1 MRAESGRIALG
12 SPETIRLDDR
22 PAHEDGPSPHLVQVL
37 SRNALSKNI
46 RCFSCGR
53 SELDLLIY
61 PLQVE
66 GPLRRHTTDARG
78 KIQRRGSLWGD
89 EAPAATRF
97 AECRHR

>member
-1 MRAESGRIALG
+1 MRAERVGVALE
-12 SPETIRLDDR
+12 SPEIIQLDDR

-37 SRNALSKNI
+37 SKKALSKNI

-53 SELDLLIY
+53 SELDLLIC
-61 PLQVE
+61 PLQFD

-78 KIQRRGSLWGD
+78 KIQRRGSPWGD
-89 EAPAATRF
+89 EAPVATRF